1 MINIS
6 ETIEPLIIKQGIN
19 ASETVEPLMANM
31 GINASETV
39 PPNGETKHIDSIILG
54 SGESI
59 SDSYIINSMLA
70 KQGKQANIYLAKKWG
85 KNYVVKHYHA
95 GWKPSGKIK
104 DFLSNVRHPNI
115 AHVVENGMHGE
126 RYYEIYEHY
135 SKGTLEEA
143 DALPINYIQNVIVPS
158 INEGLHELHKNGIVH
173 CDIKPSN
180 LFFSDDKERIIIG
193 DCGIS
198 GYINDEGST
207 IETVRGTPEYAP
219 RVKALLWSA
228 AMSPSYDYGSFGL
241 VLCKAVLGKSIFTGM
256 SVEEISA
263 AWERGIELPSNINGR
278 IALLIKG
285 LINENEEQRWGYLQ
299 VKRWCEGEYM
309 STNNRSIYS
318 RTRSEQKK
326 VPLIFGRIDGATVTV
341 TSLHQLANAIKSQWI
356 QATKIVK
363 RREVIEFVRQ
373 YNEKVVDE
381 IRKLQQMQDVDAA
394 VFRLLTFIDDENE
407 KISYCNKE
415 YSSLSDFVEKLS
427 TGKDEIAKK
436 FVSSGLLVFWL
447 RYKGY
452 DEVHV
457 EKLEALIKR
466 NGCNDMASIST
477 ICFALQGKKNIQLF
491 DTEVNSLNELVSIV
505 SKKTI
510 SEIHNLLEQDNFIA
524 WMNRMGYEKEMR
536 KMREV

>member
-1 MINIS
+1 MINSS
-6 ETIEPLIIKQGIN
+6 ETIEPIVINNGIN
-19 ASETVEPLMANM
+19 ASETVEPLIASM

-39 PPNGETKHIDSIILG
+39 PPDGDDRKVNNIILG

-59 SDSYIINSMLA
+59 SDSYIINSMLS

-85 KNYVVKHYHA
+85 KNYIVKHYHA
-95 GWKPSGKIK
+95 GWRPSGKIK
-104 DFLSNVRHPNI
+104 EFLSNIRHPNI

-126 RYYEIYEHY
+126 RYYEIYEYY

-143 DALPINYIQNVIVPS
+143 DALPINFIQNVIVPS

-180 LFFSDDKERIIIG
+180 LFFSEDKEQIIIG

-198 GYINDEGST
+198 GYINEEGAT
-207 IETVRGTPEYAP
+207 IESMRGTPEYAP

-228 AMSPSYDYGSFGL
+228 AMTPAYDYGSFGL
-241 VLCKAVLGKSIFTGM
+241 VICKAVLGKSLFSGM
-256 SVEEISA
+256 SVEEIAA

-285 LINENEEQRWGYLQ
+285 LINENEEQQWGYTQ

-309 STNNRSIYS
+309 SASNRSIYS

-341 TSLHQLANAIKSQWI
+341 TSLHQLANAIKSQWP

-363 RREVIEFVRQ
+363 RREVIDFVRQ
-373 YNEKVVDE
+373 YNEKVIDE
-381 IRKLQQMQDVDAA
+381 IRILQQMQDVDAA
-394 VFRLLTFIDDENE
+394 VFRLLTYIDDENE

-415 YSSLSDFVEKLS
+415 YSSLSDYVEKLS

-452 DEVHV
+452 DEAHV
-457 EKLEALIKR
+457 EKLETLIKR
-466 NGCNDMASIST
+466 NGCDDMASLST

-491 DTEVNSLNELVSIV
+491 DTEVNSLEELVCIV
-505 SKKTI
+505 SSKSI
-510 SEIHNLLEQDNFIA
+510 LEIHDLIEQDNFIA

-536 KMREV
+536 RMREV

>member
-1 MINIS
+1 MINSS
-6 ETIEPLIIKQGIN
+6 ETIEPLVLNQKIN
-19 ASETVEPLMANM
+19 ASETVEPMTVCV
-31 GINASETV
+31 GINASETM
-39 PPNGETKHIDSIILG
+39 PPNGEIKRVDSIVLG
-54 SGESI
+54 AGESI
-59 SDSYIINSMLA
+59 SDSYIINSMLT
-70 KQGKQANIYLAKKWG
+70 KQGKQANIYLAQKWG
-85 KNYVVKHYHA
+85 KNYVVKHYHL
-95 GWKPSGKIK
+95 GWMPSGKIK
-104 DFLSNVRHPNI
+104 DFLSNIRHPNI
-115 AHVVENGMHGE
+115 AHVVENGIYGD

-135 SKGTLEEA
+135 SKGTLEET
-143 DALPINYIQNVIVPS
+143 DALPVNYIQNVIVPS

-198 GYINDEGST
+198 GYINDEGSA
-207 IETVRGTPEYAP
+207 IELVRGTPEYAP

-228 AMSPSYDYGSFGL
+228 AMTPAYDYGAFGL
-241 VLCKAVLGKSIFTGM
+241 VLCKAVLGKAIFSGM

-263 AWERGIELPSNINGR
+263 AWEHGIELPSNISGR
-278 IALLIKG
+278 MAMLIKG
-285 LINENEEQRWGYLQ
+285 LINENEEQRWGYMQ

-309 STNNRSIYS
+309 STSNRSIYS
-318 RTRSEQKK
+318 RTRPEQKK
-326 VPLIFGRIDGATVTV
+326 TPLIFGRIDGATLTV
-341 TSLHQLANAIKSQWI
+341 TSLHQLANAIKTQWP

-363 RREVIEFVRQ
+363 RREVIDFVRQ
-373 YNEKVVDE
+373 YNDKVVDE
-381 IRKLQQMQDVDAA
+381 VRKLQQMQDVDAA

-415 YSSLSDFVEKLS
+415 YNSLSDYVEKLS

-452 DEVHV
+452 DEVQV

-466 NGCNDMASIST
+466 NGCDDMASIST

-491 DTEVNSLNELVSIV
+491 DKEINSLNELMGII

-510 SEIHNLLEQDNFIA
+510 SEIHNLIEQDNFIA